1 MAYSETRIVIGG
13 IAHVP
18 VLIFIANF
26 IKGKFGIKTE
36 ETKDTVV
43 KGEPVK
49 IIEVKDTVVK
59 EGKAEAIKEISNK
72 LDNIEQKADEVYEKV
87 KKKKKYKNKKKN
99 IDQIDVLPLDF
110 RKKLK
115 DDGFKVS
122 ELIIKERNLANDGT
136 LKLLLSTDDNESI
149 ECVGIPTEKR
159 LTACL
164 SSQVGCP
171 MDCKFCATGKEG
183 LKRSLKASEI
193 LDQIL
198 FIENEMNRKVTNI
211 VFMGMG
217 EPLLNIDNLL
227 LSIRSINNDFQ
238 ISQRKITVSTVAVPK
253 MISKLSA
260 KSFQILGNC
269 QFTLAIS
276 LHASNQKTR
285 EMIIP
290 SAKNY
295 EIKNIIEDCKKFVR
309 DTGRRVSFEYLM
321 LCGVNDKLEHAY
333 ELSNLLKGFQCH
345 VNLIQ
350 YNQIDEVEFKRTSL
364 KNLQLFQSRLINSG
378 IAVSLRKSRGL
389 DKNAACGQLRQN
401 AKDK

>member
-1 MAYSETRIVIGG
+1 MKSLLGSS
-13 IAHVP
+13 
-18 VLIFIANF
+18 
-26 IKGKFGIKTE
+26 
-36 ETKDTVV
+36 
-43 KGEPVK
+43 
-49 IIEVKDTVVK
+49 
-59 EGKAEAIKEISNK
+59 IKELENVAINYGQASFRGRQIYNWIY
-72 LDNIEQKADEVYEKV
+72 N
-87 KKKKKYKNKKKN
+87 YKNNTKN

-115 DDGFKVS
+115 EDGFKVN
-122 ELIIKERNLANDGT
+122 ELSFQEKSLANDGT
-136 LKLLLSTDDNESI
+136 LKLLLSTVDYESI
-149 ECVGIPTEKR
+149 ECVGIPTQKR

-183 LKRSLKASEI
+183 LKRSLKTSEI

-198 FIENEMNRKVTNI
+198 FIENQMNRKVTNV

-217 EPLLNIDNLL
+217 EPLLNIDALL
-227 LSIRSINNDFQ
+227 LSIRSINEDFQ

-253 MISKLSA
+253 MINRLSK

-285 EMIIP
+285 ETIIP

-295 EIKNIIEDCKKFVR
+295 KIKNIIEDCKEFVG

-321 LCGVNDKLEHAY
+321 LSGVNDKLEHAN
-333 ELSNLLKGFQCH
+333 ELSDLLKGFQCH

-350 YNQIDEVEFKRTSL
+350 YNQIDEVEFQRTSL
-364 KNLQLFQSRLINSG
+364 KNLHLFQSRLSNNG

-401 AKDK
+401 ARKNNFI

>member
-1 MAYSETRIVIGG
+1 MKNLLGRSIKDLEN
-13 IAHVP
+13 IA
-18 VLIFIANF
+18 LDYGQAAFRGRQIYNWIYNYR
-26 IKGKFGIKTE
+26 
-36 ETKDTVV
+36 
-43 KGEPVK
+43 
-49 IIEVKDTVVK
+49 
-59 EGKAEAIKEISNK
+59 NK
-72 LDNIEQKADEVYEKV
+72 NKNIEQIEL
-87 KKKKKYKNKKKN
+87 
-99 IDQIDVLPLDF
+99 LPLDF

-122 ELIIKERNLANDGT
+122 ELSFQEKKLANDGT
-136 LKLLLSTDDNESI
+136 LKLLLSTIDNESI
-149 ECVGIPTEKR
+149 ECVGIPTKKR
-159 LTACL
+159 LTACI

-193 LDQIL
+193 VDQIL

-217 EPLLNIDNLL
+217 EPLLNIDELL
-227 LSIRSINNDFQ
+227 LSIRCINEDFK

-253 MISKLSA
+253 MISKLSE

-285 EMIIP
+285 EKIIP

-295 EIKNIIEDCKKFVR
+295 KIKNIIDDSKKFVK

-321 LCGVNDKLEHAY
+321 LGGVNDKLEHAN
-333 ELSNLLKGFQCH
+333 ELINLLRGFQCH

-364 KNLQLFQSRLINSG
+364 KNLQLFQSTLSNNG
-378 IAVSLRKSRGL
+378 LTVSFRKSRGL

-401 AKDK
+401 ASNK

>member
-1 MAYSETRIVIGG
+1 MKVLSALAYQ
-13 IAHVP
+13 
-18 VLIFIANF
+18 L
-26 IKGKFGIKTE
+26 K
-36 ETKDTVV
+36 KD
-43 KGEPVK
+43 
-49 IIEVKDTVVK
+49 
-59 EGKAEAIKEISNK
+59 
-72 LDNIEQKADEVYEKV
+72 
-87 KKKKKYKNKKKN
+87 
-99 IDQIDVLPLDF
+99 
-110 RKKLK
+110 
-115 DDGFKVS
+115 
-122 ELIIKERNLANDGT
+122 
-136 LKLLLSTDDNESI
+136 
-149 ECVGIPTEKR
+149 

-217 EPLLNIDNLL
+217 EPLLNIDDLL
-227 LSIRSINNDFQ
+227 LSIRSINEDFQ

-253 MISKLSA
+253 MINKLSE

-295 EIKNIIEDCKKFVR
+295 DIKNIIEDCKQFVR

-321 LCGVNDKLEHAY
+321 LSGVNDKLEHAN

-350 YNQIDEVEFKRTSL
+350 YNQIDEVEFKRASL
-364 KNLQLFQSRLINSG
+364 KNLQLFQSRLSNNG

-401 AKDK
+401 ARNK

>member
-1 MAYSETRIVIGG
+1 MKNLLGSS
-13 IAHVP
+13 
-18 VLIFIANF
+18 
-26 IKGKFGIKTE
+26 IKDLENVALDYGQAAFRGRQIYNW
-36 ETKDTVV
+36 
-43 KGEPVK
+43 
-49 IIEVKDTVVK
+49 IYNYR
-59 EGKAEAIKEISNK
+59 NK
-72 LDNIEQKADEVYEKV
+72 N
-87 KKKKKYKNKKKN
+87 KN
-99 IDQIDVLPLDF
+99 IDQIEVLPLDF

-122 ELIIKERNLANDGT
+122 ELSILERNLASDGT
-136 LKLLLSTDDNESI
+136 LKLLLTTNDNENI

-217 EPLLNIDNLL
+217 EPLLNIDELL
-227 LSIRSINNDFQ
+227 VSIRSINEDFQ
-238 ISQRKITVSTVAVPK
+238 ISQRKITVSTVAIPK

-276 LHASNQKTR
+276 LHASNQKIR
-285 EMIIP
+285 ETIIP

-295 EIKNIIEDCKKFVR
+295 KIKNIIEDCKQYVK

-321 LCGVNDKLEHAY
+321 LNGVNDKLEHAN

-350 YNQIDEVEFKRTSL
+350 YNQIDEVEFQRASL
-364 KNLQLFQSRLINSG
+364 KNLQSFQSRLSHNG

-401 AKDK
+401 ASNK

>member
-1 MAYSETRIVIGG
+1 MKNLLGST
-13 IAHVP
+13 
-18 VLIFIANF
+18 
-26 IKGKFGIKTE
+26 IKDLE
-36 ETKDTVV
+36 NV
-43 KGEPVK
+43 
-49 IIEVKDTVVK
+49 
-59 EGKAEAIKEISNK
+59 A
-72 LDNIEQKADEVYEKV
+72 LDYGQAGFRGRQIYNWIYN
-87 KKKKKYKNKKKN
+87 YRNKKKN
-99 IDQIDVLPLDF
+99 IDQIEVLPLDF
-110 RKKLK
+110 RKRLK

-122 ELIIKERNLANDGT
+122 DLSIHERNLANDGT
-136 LKLLLSTDDNESI
+136 LKLLLSTEDNESI

-183 LKRSLKASEI
+183 LKRSLKVSEI

-217 EPLLNIDNLL
+217 EPLLNIDDLL
-227 LSIRSINNDFQ
+227 LSIRSINEDLK

-253 MISKLSA
+253 MINKLSA
-260 KSFQILGNC
+260 KSFKILGNC
-269 QFTLAIS
+269 QFTLAVS
-276 LHASNQKTR
+276 LHAPNQKIR
-285 EMIIP
+285 ETIIP

-295 EIKNIIEDCKKFVR
+295 EIENIIEDCKQYVR

-321 LCGVNDKLEHAY
+321 LRGVNDKIEHAN
-333 ELSNLLKGFQCH
+333 ELSHLLKGFQCH

-350 YNQIDEVEFKRTSL
+350 YNQIDEVEFQRACL
-364 KNLQLFQSRLINSG
+364 KDLQSFQSRLSHNG

-401 AKDK
+401 ARN

>member
-1 MAYSETRIVIGG
+1 LKNLLGSSIKDLENVALDYGQSAFRGRQIYSWIYNYR
-13 IAHVP
+13 
-18 VLIFIANF
+18 
-26 IKGKFGIKTE
+26 
-36 ETKDTVV
+36 
-43 KGEPVK
+43 
-49 IIEVKDTVVK
+49 
-59 EGKAEAIKEISNK
+59 NK
-72 LDNIEQKADEVYEKV
+72 N
-87 KKKKKYKNKKKN
+87 KN
-99 IDQIDVLPLDF
+99 IDQIEVLPLDF

-115 DDGFKVS
+115 DDGFKLS
-122 ELIIKERNLANDGT
+122 ELGFQEKKLAIDGT
-136 LKLLLSTDDNESI
+136 LKLLLSAGDNESI

-183 LKRSLKASEI
+183 LKRSLKATEI

-217 EPLLNIDNLL
+217 EPLLNIDELL
-227 LSIRSINNDFQ
+227 LSIRSINEDFH

-285 EMIIP
+285 ESIIP

-309 DTGRRVSFEYLM
+309 ETGRRVSFEYLM
-321 LCGVNDKLEHAY
+321 LSGVNDKLEHAY

-350 YNQIDEVEFKRTSL
+350 YNQIDEVEFKRTSFE
-364 KNLQLFQSRLINSG
+364 NLQLFQSRLVNNG

-401 AKDK
+401 AKSK

>member
-1 MAYSETRIVIGG
+1 LKDLLGSS
-13 IAHVP
+13 
-18 VLIFIANF
+18 
-26 IKGKFGIKTE
+26 IKDLENVALDYGQAAFRGRQIYNW
-36 ETKDTVV
+36 
-43 KGEPVK
+43 
-49 IIEVKDTVVK
+49 IYNYR
-59 EGKAEAIKEISNK
+59 NK
-72 LDNIEQKADEVYEKV
+72 N
-87 KKKKKYKNKKKN
+87 KN
-99 IDQIDVLPLDF
+99 IDQIEVLPLDF
-110 RKKLK
+110 RKKLQE
-115 DDGFKVS
+115 DGFKVS
-122 ELIIKERNLANDGT
+122 ELSIQERNLANDGT
-136 LKLLLSTDDNESI
+136 LKLLLTTNDNENI

-217 EPLLNIDNLL
+217 EPLLNIDDLL
-227 LSIRSINNDFQ
+227 LSIRSINEDFQ

-253 MISKLSA
+253 MIGKLSV
-260 KSFQILGNC
+260 KSFQILGKC

-295 EIKNIIEDCKKFVR
+295 EIKNIIKDCKKFVR

-321 LCGVNDKLEHAY
+321 LSGVNDKSEHAY

-345 VNLIQ
+345 VNLIE
-350 YNQIDEVEFKRTSL
+350 YNQIEEVEFQRTSL
-364 KNLQLFQSRLINSG
+364 KNLELFQSRLVNNG

-401 AKDK
+401 AKNK

>member
-1 MAYSETRIVIGG
+1 MKNLLGSS
-13 IAHVP
+13 
-18 VLIFIANF
+18 
-26 IKGKFGIKTE
+26 
-36 ETKDTVV
+36 
-43 KGEPVK
+43 
-49 IIEVKDTVVK
+49 VKDLENV
-59 EGKAEAIKEISNK
+59 A
-72 LDNIEQKADEVYEKV
+72 LDYGQAAFRGRQIYNWIYN
-87 KKKKKYKNKKKN
+87 YRNKKKN
-99 IDQIDVLPLDF
+99 IDQIEVLPLNF

-115 DDGFKVS
+115 DDGFRVS
-122 ELIIKERNLANDGT
+122 ALSIQERTLANDGT
-136 LKLLLSTDDNESI
+136 LKLLLSTEDNESI

-217 EPLLNIDNLL
+217 EPLLNIDDLL
-227 LSIRSINNDFQ
+227 LSIRSINEDFQ
-238 ISQRKITVSTVAVPK
+238 ISQRRITVSTVAVPK

-260 KSFQILGNC
+260 KSFQVLGNC

-285 EMIIP
+285 EQIIP

-295 EIKNIIEDCKKFVR
+295 EIKNIIEDCKKFVK
-309 DTGRRVSFEYLM
+309 DTGRRISFEYLM
-321 LCGVNDKLEHAY
+321 LSGVNDKLEHAY

-350 YNQIDEVEFKRTSL
+350 YNQIEEVEFKRTAL
-364 KNLQLFQSRLINSG
+364 KNLQLFQSRLIKNG

-401 AKDK
+401 AKNK

>member
-1 MAYSETRIVIGG
+1 LKSLLGSS
-13 IAHVP
+13 
-18 VLIFIANF
+18 
-26 IKGKFGIKTE
+26 
-36 ETKDTVV
+36 
-43 KGEPVK
+43 
-49 IIEVKDTVVK
+49 VKDLENV
-59 EGKAEAIKEISNK
+59 A
-72 LDNIEQKADEVYEKV
+72 LDYGQAAFRGRQIYNWIYN
-87 KKKKKYKNKKKN
+87 YRNKKKN
-99 IDQIDVLPLDF
+99 IEQIEVLPLDF
-110 RKKLK
+110 RQKLK
-115 DDGFKVS
+115 NDGFKVS
-122 ELIIKERNLANDGT
+122 ELSVQEKNLANDGT
-136 LKLLLSTDDNESI
+136 LKLLLSTNDNESI
-149 ECVGIPTEKR
+149 ECVGIPTETR

-217 EPLLNIDNLL
+217 EPLLNINDLL
-227 LSIRSINNDFQ
+227 LSIRSINQDFQ

-253 MISKLSA
+253 MINKLSV
-260 KSFQILGNC
+260 KSFQLLGKC

-276 LHASNQKTR
+276 LHASNQKIR

-295 EIKNIIEDCKKFVR
+295 DIRNIIEDCKKFVR

-321 LCGVNDKLEHAY
+321 LNGINDKLEHAN

-350 YNQIDEVEFKRTSL
+350 YNPIDEVEFKRTSL
-364 KNLQLFQSRLINSG
+364 KNLQLFQSRLFNNG
-378 IAVSLRKSRGL
+378 IAVSFRKSRGM

-401 AKDK
+401 ARN

>member
-1 MAYSETRIVIGG
+1 MKNLLGSS
-13 IAHVP
+13 
-18 VLIFIANF
+18 
-26 IKGKFGIKTE
+26 IKDLENVALNYGQAAFRGRQIY
-36 ETKDTVV
+36 
-43 KGEPVK
+43 
-49 IIEVKDTVVK
+49 
-59 EGKAEAIKEISNK
+59 NW
-72 LDNIEQKADEVYEKV
+72 LYNYR
-87 KKKKKYKNKKKN
+87 NKKKN
-99 IDQIDVLPLDF
+99 IDQIEVLPLDF
-110 RKKLK
+110 RQKLK

-122 ELIIKERNLANDGT
+122 DLSVQEKNLAKDGT
-136 LKLLLSTDDNESI
+136 LKLLLSTYDNETI

-217 EPLLNIDNLL
+217 EPLLNIDDLL

-285 EMIIP
+285 ERIIP

-295 EIKNIIEDCKKFVR
+295 EIRNIIEDCKRYVIE
-309 DTGRRVSFEYLM
+309 TGRRISFEYLM
-321 LCGVNDKLEHAY
+321 LSGVNDKLEHAY

-345 VNLIQ
+345 VNLIE
-350 YNQIDEVEFKRTSL
+350 YNKIDEVEFQRTSL
-364 KNLQLFQSRLINSG
+364 KNLKLFQSRLVDNG
-378 IAVSLRKSRGL
+378 IAVSIRKSRGL

-401 AKDK
+401 AKNK

>member
-1 MAYSETRIVIGG
+1 MKNLLGSSLKDLENLALDYGEATFRGRQIYNWIY
-13 IAHVP
+13 
-18 VLIFIANF
+18 NF
-26 IKGKFGIKTE
+26 R
-36 ETKDTVV
+36 
-43 KGEPVK
+43 
-49 IIEVKDTVVK
+49 
-59 EGKAEAIKEISNK
+59 N
-72 LDNIEQKADEVYEKV
+72 
-87 KKKKKYKNKKKN
+87 KNKN
-99 IDQIDVLPLDF
+99 INHIDVLPLNF
-110 RKKLK
+110 RVKLQ

-122 ELIIKERNLANDGT
+122 ELSFQEKNLAKDGT
-136 LKLLLSTDDNESI
+136 MKLLLSTSDNENI

-183 LKRSLKASEI
+183 LKRSLKTSEI

-217 EPLLNIDNLL
+217 EPLLNIDDLL
-227 LSIRSINNDFQ
+227 FSIRSINDDFN
-238 ISQRKITVSTVAVPK
+238 ISQRRITVSTVAVPK
-253 MISKLSA
+253 MINKLSE
-260 KSFQILGNC
+260 KSFKILGNC

-295 EIKNIIEDCKKFVR
+295 EIKNIIEDCKKYVR
-309 DTGRRVSFEYLM
+309 DTGRRISFEYLM
-321 LCGVNDKLEHAY
+321 LSGVNDKLEHAN
-333 ELSNLLKGFQCH
+333 ELSKLLRGFQCH

-350 YNQIDEVEFKRTSL
+350 YNQIDKVEFKRASL
-364 KNLQLFQSRLINSG
+364 ENLHLFQSRLSSNG
-378 IAVSLRKSRGL
+378 IAVSLRQSRGL

-401 AKDK
+401 ARNN

>member
-1 MAYSETRIVIGG
+1 MKNLLGTS
-13 IAHVP
+13 
-18 VLIFIANF
+18 
-26 IKGKFGIKTE
+26 
-36 ETKDTVV
+36 
-43 KGEPVK
+43 
-49 IIEVKDTVVK
+49 VKDLENVALDY
-59 EGKAEAIKEISNK
+59 GQAAFRGRQIYNWIYNYRNK
-72 LDNIEQKADEVYEKV
+72 N
-87 KKKKKYKNKKKN
+87 KN
-99 IDQIDVLPLDF
+99 IDQIEVLPLDF

-122 ELIIKERNLANDGT
+122 ELVIKEKNLANDGT
-136 LKLLLSTDDNESI
+136 LKLLLSTEDNESI

-164 SSQVGCP
+164 SSQVGFP

-217 EPLLNIDNLL
+217 EPLLNIDDLL

-253 MISKLSA
+253 MISKLSD

-276 LHASNQKTR
+276 LHASNQITR

-309 DTGRRVSFEYLM
+309 ETGRRVSFEYVM
-321 LCGVNDKLEHAY
+321 LSGVNDKIEHAN

-350 YNQIDEVEFKRTSL
+350 YNQIDEIEFQRTSL
-364 KNLQLFQSRLINSG
+364 KNLQLFQSRLVKNG
-378 IAVSLRKSRGL
+378 IAVSIRKSRGL

-401 AKDK
+401 AKNK

>member
-1 MAYSETRIVIGG
+1 LKILLGSSIKDLENVALEYGQAAFRGRQIYSWIYNYR
-13 IAHVP
+13 
-18 VLIFIANF
+18 
-26 IKGKFGIKTE
+26 
-36 ETKDTVV
+36 
-43 KGEPVK
+43 
-49 IIEVKDTVVK
+49 
-59 EGKAEAIKEISNK
+59 NK
-72 LDNIEQKADEVYEKV
+72 N
-87 KKKKKYKNKKKN
+87 KN
-99 IDQIDVLPLDF
+99 IDQIEVLPLDF

-122 ELIIKERNLANDGT
+122 ELSIQERNLANDGT

-149 ECVGIPTEKR
+149 ECVGIPTDKR

-217 EPLLNIDNLL
+217 EPLLNIDDLL

-253 MISKLSA
+253 MISRLSA
-260 KSFQILGNC
+260 KSFQILGKC

-285 EMIIP
+285 ETIIP

-295 EIKNIIEDCKKFVR
+295 DIKNIIEDCKKFVK

-321 LCGVNDKLEHAY
+321 LSGVNDKSEHAY

-345 VNLIQ
+345 VNLIE
-350 YNQIDEVEFKRTSL
+350 YNQIEEVEFKRTPL
-364 KNLQLFQSRLINSG
+364 KNLQLFQSRLINND

-401 AKDK
+401 AKNK

>member
-1 MAYSETRIVIGG
+1 MKNLLGSSIKDLENIALNYGQAAFRGRQIYSWIY
-13 IAHVP
+13 
-18 VLIFIANF
+18 N
-26 IKGKFGIKTE
+26 
-36 ETKDTVV
+36 
-43 KGEPVK
+43 
-49 IIEVKDTVVK
+49 
-59 EGKAEAIKEISNK
+59 
-72 LDNIEQKADEVYEKV
+72 
-87 KKKKKYKNKKKN
+87 YKNKEKN
-99 IDQIDVLPLDF
+99 IDQIEVLPSDF

-115 DDGFKVS
+115 DDGYKAT
-122 ELIIKERNLANDGT
+122 ELSLQEKNLANDGT
-136 LKLLLSTDDNESI
+136 LKLLLHTGDNESI
-149 ECVGIPTEKR
+149 ECVGIPNQKR

-164 SSQVGCP
+164 SCQVGCP
-171 MDCKFCATGKEG
+171 MDCKFCATGKGG
-183 LKRSLKASEI
+183 LKRSLKTSEI

-217 EPLLNIDNLL
+217 EPLLNIDELL
-227 LSIRSINNDFQ
+227 LSIRSINKDFQ
-238 ISQRKITVSTVAVPK
+238 ISQRKITVSTVAIPK
-253 MISKLSA
+253 MIKKLSE
-260 KSFQILGNC
+260 KSFQILDNC

-276 LHASNQKTR
+276 LHASNQKIR

-295 EIKNIIEDCKKFVR
+295 DIKNIVEDSKQFVR

-321 LCGVNDKLEHAY
+321 LSGVNDKLEHAY

-350 YNQIDEVEFKRTSL
+350 YNQIDEVEFKRTSI
-364 KNLQLFQSRLINSG
+364 KHLQLFQAQLSNNG

-401 AKDK
+401 ARD